1 MAQTQILAA
10 GTTAATSTDV
20 TLAAG
25 AIANLSAFTSSSQ
38 WAAGQILGVY
48 IDTNGDDALVG
59 TLTRDNPRFVAQGPG
74 VYRVRRP
81 AAPTGSGIGVTSDA

>member
-20 TLAAG
+20 TLLAA
-25 AIANLSAFTSSSQ
+25 AFANISAFTSGGSY
-38 WAAGQILGVY
+38 WPANLALGVY

-59 TLTRDNPRFVAQGPG
+59 TLTQNSPRFVAQGPG

-81 AAPTGSGIGVTSDA
+81 VTPQAIGVTSDA